1 MHRHEFTA
9 MGTRVEC
16 FSEAERVTAGIGFG
30 TVEREFARL
39 EQLLS
44 RFLPDSE
51 LSRLNRDRVIEAGAE
66 LLELV
71 VRSLDARQE
80 TGGRF
85 DPTVLNALVAAGYDR
100 TFELV
105 GSDCAGTTGSLRPGG
120 GRVSVDRRSG
130 RIELHGDA
138 RLDLGGIAKGWAVDR
153 ACGLLA
159 EHGACLI
166 NAGGDIAAR
175 GLARDGAWPVGLE
188 TPGGERVLGLSSGA
202 MATSGSDRRRWRQG
216 GALRHH
222 LIDPATGSPA
232 RSNLLRVTV
241 VASSA
246 TQAEVWAKALFLSGA
261 QDAVEEAAA
270 RGLECVV
277 VTTDGCVLE
286 TAGLA

>member
-1 MHRHEFTA
+1 MQRYEFTA

-16 FSEAERVTAGIGFG
+16 FSEAEGVTARIGFG

-105 GSDCAGTTGSLRPGG
+105 GSDCAG
-120 GRVSVDRRSG
+120 D
-130 RIELHGDA
+130 
-138 RLDLGGIAKGWAVDR
+138 DR
-153 ACGLLA
+153 APCVRVVDGSASIELLA
-159 EHGACLI
+159 ESSYTVTLDSISVASQRGGRSTGPVACWQSTVHASSTRAAI
-166 NAGGDIAAR
+166 SPPVGWREMAR
-175 GLARDGAWPVGLE
+175 GL
-188 TPGGERVLGLSSGA
+188 
-202 MATSGSDRRRWRQG
+202 
-216 GALRHH
+216 
-222 LIDPATGSPA
+222 
-232 RSNLLRVTV
+232 
-241 VASSA
+241 
-246 TQAEVWAKALFLSGA
+246 
-261 QDAVEEAAA
+261 
-270 RGLECVV
+270 
-277 VTTDGCVLE
+277 
-286 TAGLA
+286 